1 LHVTADEDV
10 RSRGFSS
17 RRVLCASHKNEYVL
31 FSCVF
36 FSVTLI
42 LIGGYNRGENL
53 FHIGNSRSFFPP
65 I

>member
-36 FSVTLI
+36 FFSYTDSYRRI
-42 LIGGYNRGENL
+42 Q
-53 FHIGNSRSFFPP
+53 SW
-65 I
+65 